1 MKKVLFLVLM
11 NIVCRTLNAQ
21 DSIPRFTNR
30 SITTAIGVGFFEA
43 RPDGTG
49 IFYEIGYQQSYW
61 KNKLRFNP
69 YILNGEYTSL
79 GITDVPDVFFRNTV
93 VGLKVGVDLLKYKAF
108 SIATQ
113 VGYGFNYTRGLEG
126 TGGDFISATK
136 NIDSDFFS
144 KIHHTLTLGAGLRI
158 NPKNHRLA
166 YEIHIVNFG
175 IENEDFITAQF
186 RLGIDVKL

>member
-11 NIVCRTLNAQ
+11 NVVFMSLNAQ
-21 DSIPRFTNR
+21 DSLTKFSNK
-30 SITTAIGVGFFEA
+30 SITTALGIGFVEAIQSGAGFY
-43 RPDGTG
+43 
-49 IFYEIGYQQSYW
+49 YEIGYQQSYW

-79 GITDVPDVFFRNTV
+79 GITDVPYVFFRNTV

-126 TGGDFISATK
+126 TGGDFFSATK
-136 NIDSDFFS
+136 NNDSDFFS

-166 YEIHIVNFG
+166 YEFHIVNFG
-175 IENEDFITAQF
+175 IENDDFITAQF